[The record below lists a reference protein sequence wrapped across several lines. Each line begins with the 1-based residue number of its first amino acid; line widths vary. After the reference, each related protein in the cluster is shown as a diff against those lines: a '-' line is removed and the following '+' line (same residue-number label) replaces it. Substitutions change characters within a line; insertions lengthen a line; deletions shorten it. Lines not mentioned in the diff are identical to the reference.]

1 MRVRTEKNCTIRH
14 AFRSFICGVDATS
27 GAALVEASI
36 IVPLLILVFLTI
48 ADFGM
53 AFYGQIEVQHAAQ
66 AGAQYVIAKG
76 FNSANISSA
85 VTNAANLP
93 NNATFIGGI
102 SAAPAP
108 SQFCGCPSNTGVAL
122 HAAGQCAGNLVG
134 QICGG
139 SGTYGTYVTVSA
151 KTTYAPIGIVRI
163 GSVFT
168 SNAFSANLT
177 LTASSTVRIQ

>member
-14 AFRSFICGVDATS
+14 AFRNFICGVDATS

-36 IVPLLILVFLTI
+36 VVPLLILVFLTI
-48 ADFGM
+48 ADFGL

-66 AGAQYVIAKG
+66 AGAQYVIARG
-76 FNSANISSA
+76 FNSANISLA
-85 VTNAANLP
+85 VTNADNLP
-93 NNATFIGGI
+93 NNLTFTRI

-108 SQFCGCPSNTGVAL
+108 SQFCGCPSNTGVAQ

-151 KTTYAPIGIVRI
+151 QTTYAPIGIVRI

-168 SNAFSANLT
+168 SNAFSTNLT